1 MEQGGALGIEA
12 GVSKGKEAGTMKQI
26 LIIDDDPSI
35 RLLYQEELLE
45 EGYDV
50 ISSDGENGVLQLIR
64 EQRPDLI
71 LLDLKLGRRSG
82 LDLLQDIRKESWA
95 IPVILLTAYPAFNL
109 DSRSVSACAYVTK
122 NSDLKGLKR
131 QIEKCLN
138 TAGPVSKRAIISDKR
153 PPPEADNPSLQL
165 KMRFQS

>member
-1 MEQGGALGIEA
+1 
-12 GVSKGKEAGTMKQI
+12 MKRI

-50 ISSDGENGVLQLIR
+50 ISSDGGKGLLQLMA
-64 EQRPDLI
+64 EQKPDLL
-71 LLDLKLGRRSG
+71 LLDLKLGGRSG

-109 DSRSVSACAYVTK
+109 DSKSVSACAYVTK
-122 NSDLKGLKR
+122 NSDLTRLKQ
-131 QIEKCLN
+131 QIEKCLSTPGPLN
-138 TAGPVSKRAIISDKR
+138 KRGMLPTKGPQAEAGR
-153 PPPEADNPSLQL
+153 PPLQL
-165 KMRFQS
+165 EMRFQESRE